1 MINVGEKIVIG
12 DGNQLDK
19 DVAVIGGEPRAR
31 HLYLASDN
39 DSDSARTELALNWRE
54 SLGSKAQV
62 FTRSEAISAG
72 LFGDE
77 VSPDAADRIGDVV
90 AIAQGETIFIEKD
103 RVAQEGSMIGHH
115 GGLTNTESYVPLLTT
130 TVN

>member
-1 MINVGEKIVIG
+1 
-12 DGNQLDK
+12 
-19 DVAVIGGEPRAR
+19 
-31 HLYLASDN
+31 
-39 DSDSARTELALNWRE
+39 
-54 SLGSKAQV
+54 LGSKAQV
-62 FTRSEAISAG
+62 FTRSEAISVG